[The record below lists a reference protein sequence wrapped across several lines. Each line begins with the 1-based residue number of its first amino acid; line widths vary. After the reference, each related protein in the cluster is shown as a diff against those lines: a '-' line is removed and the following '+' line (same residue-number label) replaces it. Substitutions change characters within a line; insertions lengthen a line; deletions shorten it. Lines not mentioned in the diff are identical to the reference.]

1 MRNLLLVAF
10 SAFLLTLVSCSET
23 MTMHDFEIENKSS
36 KTVDFQ
42 LIKYSD
48 KSTHTLFPNEKIIL
62 KLYDHPKFTIL
73 NNSRVSYISDFS
85 YAYFYDMPSYNYTV
99 TNSCLYDV
107 TLSESNNMLGKN
119 AGDVYTL
126 KADDSTEIIVYS
138 KSPNYV
144 AYYEKDG
151 EKYNAINYL
160 NFLEN

>member
-1 MRNLLLVAF
+1 
-10 SAFLLTLVSCSET
+10 
-23 MTMHDFEIENKSS
+23 
-36 KTVDFQ
+36 
-42 LIKYSD
+42 
-48 KSTHTLFPNEKIIL
+48 
-62 KLYDHPKFTIL
+62 
-73 NNSRVSYISDFS
+73 
-85 YAYFYDMPSYNYTV
+85 
-99 TNSCLYDV
+99 
-107 TLSESNNMLGKN
+107 MLGKN